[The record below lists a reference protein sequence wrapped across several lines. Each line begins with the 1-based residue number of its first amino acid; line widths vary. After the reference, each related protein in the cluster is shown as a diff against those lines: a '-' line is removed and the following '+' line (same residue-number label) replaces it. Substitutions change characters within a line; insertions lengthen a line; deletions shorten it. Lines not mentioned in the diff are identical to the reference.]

1 MPTARK
7 KGITMIENVNSDI
20 KEKIIEI
27 MSGLFSDS
35 GVDTDILEYVD
46 LIDDLGMDSIA
57 FITLIVEIETTFNIS
72 VPDELVLIENFKTF
86 NSIYKLISS
95 LILNKKET
103 GEIQN
108 VK

>member
-1 MPTARK
+1 
-7 KGITMIENVNSDI
+7 MIENVNSDI

-46 LIDDLGMDSIA
+46 LIDNLGMDSIA

-72 VPDELVLIENFKTF
+72 VPDEFVLIENFKTF
-86 NSIYKLISS
+86 DSIYELLYRQLTDS
-95 LILNKKET
+95 
-103 GEIQN
+103 
-108 VK
+108 

>member
-1 MPTARK
+1 
-7 KGITMIENVNSDI
+7 MIENVNSDI

>member
-1 MPTARK
+1 
-7 KGITMIENVNSDI
+7 MIENVNSDI

-46 LIDDLGMDSIA
+46 LIDNLGMDSIA

-72 VPDELVLIENFKTF
+72 VPDEFVLIENFKTF
-86 NSIYKLISS
+86 DSIYELISS
-95 LILNKKET
+95 LILNNKRDRRNTKC
-103 GEIQN
+103 
-108 VK
+108 